1 MPDKDR
7 SQLTEHLVQ
16 QQAGPLDL
24 RHKFKWHEALIQL
37 SLFACGLLSIF
48 TTIGIILVLGNESI
62 SFFTRDQWVN
72 SNRAILGDMDESA
85 TSVRIQ
91 PGKALEA
98 VAESGVIRIGQEVM
112 EISELYDNHVDIAV
126 LGTGGGFDRFCA
138 SDAALVEAGLQRPQI
153 VNASRPINSSEE
165 TACAEVGIAP
175 FGFRVGTDALAIT
188 VSTDND
194 FISELTFAELRQIFG
209 EAERWSDVRPEYPD
223 EPIQLVIPGTNSG
236 TFDFF
241 VEAVFDHETEPILA
255 RQPIM
260 SENDNQL
267 VGSIK
272 RNPYAIGFF
281 GYAYYLASADDL
293 RMLSLDGIAPSAS
306 TVEAGSYALSRPLL
320 LYSDAD
326 IMRADP
332 QVAEFISYYLANVNS
347 VIVDVGYFQASVEAM
362 AAARNQWIRATGAST
377 APPIDPSAVS
387 GELNMA
393 GSSTVYPLSQRIA
406 ELFTDEGYLPQMI
419 VRRGL
424 RGENTVSP
432 HSAGLA
438 VEYNDQ
444 PTLIEF
450 FTNTSWIPAIGEF
463 GVIPLINATLMTS
476 TIAMLVALPLGIGA
490 AVYLSEYASP
500 RVRSTLKPVL
510 EILAGIPTVVYGYFA
525 LTFMTPLLRA
535 LFGVEVVNIY
545 NTGSAGIVVGILII
559 PLISSMSEDALHA
572 VPQALREASY
582 GLGAT
587 KLETVIQV
595 VMPAAL
601 SGILAAFIVAVSRA
615 IGETMIVA
623 IAAGAGPNFSFNPF
637 DSAETMT
644 GHIARISGG
653 DLSYDSI
660 DYNSIFAIG
669 LTLFVMTFVLNVL
682 SRVIISRFREAY

>member
-1 MPDKDR
+1 MPDNDR

-16 QQAGPLDL
+16 QQSGPLDL

-153 VNASRPINSSEE
+153 VNASRPIKSSEE
-165 TACAEVGIAP
+165 STCAEVGIAP
-175 FGFRVGTDALAIT
+175 IGFRVGTDALAIT
-188 VSTDND
+188 VSADND

-223 EPIQLVIPGTNSG
+223 EPIQLVIPGTDSG

-241 VEAVFDHETEPILA
+241 VEAVFDYETEPILS

-293 RMLSLDGIAPSAS
+293 RILSLDGIAPSAS
-306 TVEAGSYALSRPLL
+306 AVEDGGYALSHPLL

-332 QVAEFISYYLANVNS
+332 QVADFISYYLANVNS
-347 VIVDVGYFQASVEAM
+347 VSVDVGYFQASVETM
-362 AAARNQWIRATGAST
+362 AAARNQWIRATGASA
-377 APPIDPSAVS
+377 APAIDPSAVS
-387 GELNMA
+387 GELKMA

-406 ELFTDEGYLPQMI
+406 ELFTDEGYLPQMV
-419 VRRGL
+419 VRRGV
-424 RGENTVSP
+424 RGENTISP

-490 AVYLSEYASP
+490 AIYLSEYASP